1 MVVSTI
7 RAYAVTF
14 AVLLMLA
21 GCGGEPNQKSVTFN
35 PNIDVFS
42 GEPDGGGSS
51 TSARTLTCT
60 KEINGQCM
68 QKTCKQSS
76 ENVPEVPF
84 NCASYAAACVNA
96 GEHWSGTKEGGT
108 CTRVL

>member
-14 AVLLMLA
+14 AVLMMLT
-21 GCGGEPNQKSVTFN
+21 GCGGDQSLKSVTFD
-35 PNIDVFS
+35 PNIGVFS
-42 GEPDGGGSS
+42 DQQDGVGFAG
-51 TSARTLTCT
+51 RVLTCT
-60 KEINGQCM
+60 KEIDGKCM
-68 QKTCKQSS
+68 QKTCKQGEGGPS
-76 ENVPEVPF
+76 F
-84 NCASYAAACVNA
+84 DCASYAAACVGA

>member
-14 AVLLMLA
+14 AVLMTLT
-21 GCGGEPNQKSVTFN
+21 GCGGDRNLKSVTFD

-42 GEPDGGGSS
+42 DQQGGVGFSG
-51 TSARTLTCT
+51 RVLTCT
-60 KEINGQCM
+60 KEIDGKCM
-68 QKTCKQSS
+68 QKECKQGEGGPS
-76 ENVPEVPF
+76 F
-84 NCASYAAACVNA
+84 DCASYAAACVEA
-96 GEHWSGTKEGGT
+96 GEHWSGTKEGGK

>member
-1 MVVSTI
+1 MVVLTN
-7 RAYAVTF
+7 RAYAFTL
-14 AVLLMLA
+14 AVLLTLT
-21 GCGGEPNQKSVTFN
+21 GCGGDPNQKSVSFN

-42 GEPDGGGSS
+42 GEPDGSRS
-51 TSARTLTCT
+51 SARTLTCT

-76 ENVPEVPF
+76 QNVPEVPAD
-84 NCASYAAACVNA
+84 CASYAAACVNA

-108 CTRVL
+108 CTHVL

>member
-14 AVLLMLA
+14 AALMTLT
-21 GCGGEPNQKSVTFN
+21 GCGGDPNQKSVTFD
-35 PNIDVFS
+35 PNVDVFS
-42 GEPDGGGSS
+42 GQPDGGGF
-51 TSARTLTCT
+51 SARTLTCT
-60 KEINGQCM
+60 KEIDGQCM

-76 ENVPEVPF
+76 QNVPEVPF
-84 NCASYAAACVNA
+84 NCASYAAACVDA